1 MIENK
6 NYTDERIKR
15 DHGMLMWNRY
25 EHIKYGDIKLLGPIP
40 EVLIRENLKLGEYWK
55 DVWSSHT

>member
-40 EVLIRENLKLGEYWK
+40 EVLIREN
-55 DVWSSHT
+55 